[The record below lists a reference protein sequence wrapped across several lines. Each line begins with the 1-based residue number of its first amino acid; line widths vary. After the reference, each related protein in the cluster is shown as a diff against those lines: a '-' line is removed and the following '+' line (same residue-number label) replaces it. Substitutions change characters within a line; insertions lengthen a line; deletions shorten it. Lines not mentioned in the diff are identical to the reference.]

1 MSLQRRTTSRRR
13 WLSRTLARTST
24 SARHVGTC
32 CSLPPAASSSSLAP
46 TSNALS
52 AVPKSPR
59 LWITVQS
66 IRVPMSPCGGGHHAT
81 STSTS
86 GLGGMPSR
94 HERRAGSSLFNARW
108 PVPVVTELTQLRA
121 VSAWGRGAIR
131 TPWPPI
137 PSVRARRALVARE
150 ALSGA
155 AERQISLAR
164 GDGGMSQIDEGLGA
178 RWKRRQLTQLGP
190 PSQER
195 GEGNEHM
202 ATC

>member
-1 MSLQRRTTSRRR
+1 
-13 WLSRTLARTST
+13 
-24 SARHVGTC
+24 
-32 CSLPPAASSSSLAP
+32 
-46 TSNALS
+46 
-52 AVPKSPR
+52 
-59 LWITVQS
+59 
-66 IRVPMSPCGGGHHAT
+66 
-81 STSTS
+81 
-86 GLGGMPSR
+86 
-94 HERRAGSSLFNARW
+94 
-108 PVPVVTELTQLRA
+108 VVTELTQLRA